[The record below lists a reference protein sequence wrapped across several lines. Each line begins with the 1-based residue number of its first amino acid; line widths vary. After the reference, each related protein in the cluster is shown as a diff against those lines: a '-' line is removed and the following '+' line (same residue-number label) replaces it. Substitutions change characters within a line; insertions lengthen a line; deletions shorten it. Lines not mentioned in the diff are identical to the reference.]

1 MTNLDTK
8 FRLLRKRIIAIKNEL
23 TVLDSLVAQMQEE
36 LGLSQ
41 YKVNGKLPEPEDF
54 TDFHEQLIKN
64 IPEDNTECPF

>member
-1 MTNLDTK
+1 MSLDEK
-8 FRLLRKRIIAIKNEL
+8 FRLLRKQIIAIKNEL
-23 TVLDSLVAQMQEE
+23 TELDSLVVQMQEE

-64 IPEDNTECPF
+64 IPESDMECPF